1 MIGFLNQK
9 KLIFKKLNHQDRS
22 NQMNTES
29 FLGMLAESPF
39 AGLQEH
45 MSVGDDAVSKLGDFI
60 TAATEDDWRTA
71 EECRETIVELENRA
85 DDIKNNI
92 RNNLPKSLFMSV
104 SREDLLGLVMT
115 MDEIPNAAKDI
126 SGIMIGRKMSI
137 PKQVKDQF
145 ISCSTA
151 AIKAANQASEAVR
164 KVDDMQKSGFGDND
178 AAALSDLVAHLEQI
192 ERENDEL
199 EIALRQELF
208 ECEKEY
214 DPIDMI
220 FLYDIINKIGSLA
233 DISQTVGHLLVR
245 LVSR

>member
-1 MIGFLNQK
+1 
-9 KLIFKKLNHQDRS
+9 
-22 NQMNTES
+22 MNNES
-29 FLGMLAESPF
+29 FLGLLAESPF

-45 MSVGDDAVSKLGDFI
+45 MSVGDDAVSKLGDFVI
-60 TAATEDDWRTA
+60 AISEEDWRTA
-71 EECRETIVELENRA
+71 QECREEIVDLENRA

-92 RNNLPKSLFMSV
+92 RNNLPKSLFMTV

-137 PKQVKDQF
+137 PNQVKDQF
-145 ISCSTA
+145 LACSNA
-151 AIKAANQASEAVR
+151 AIKAANQACEAVR
-164 KVDDMQKSGFGDND
+164 KVDDMQKSGFGSND
-178 AAALSDLVAHLEQI
+178 AAVLSDLVAHLEQI

-199 EIALRQELF
+199 EIALRHQLF

-220 FLYDIINKIGSLA
+220 FLYNIINKVGSLA

>member
-1 MIGFLNQK
+1 
-9 KLIFKKLNHQDRS
+9 
-22 NQMNTES
+22 MNNES
-29 FLGMLAESPF
+29 FLGLLAESPF

-45 MSVGDDAVSKLGDFI
+45 MSVGDDAVSKLGDFVVAI
-60 TAATEDDWRTA
+60 SEEDWRTA
-71 EECRETIVELENRA
+71 EECREEIVDLENRA

-92 RNNLPKSLFMSV
+92 RNNLPKSLFMTV

-137 PKQVKDQF
+137 PNQVKDQF
-145 ISCSTA
+145 LACSNA
-151 AIKAANQASEAVR
+151 AIKAANQACEAVR
-164 KVDDMQKSGFGDND
+164 KVDDMQKSGFGSND
-178 AAALSDLVAHLEQI
+178 AAVLSDLVAHLEQI

-199 EIALRQELF
+199 EIALRHQLF

-220 FLYDIINKIGSLA
+220 FLYDIINKVGSLA